1 MTSVSLSF
9 EDKLDNRLLAYEL
22 LKRRLRT
29 SYVSHVVKG
38 FTLEELRDM
47 HKEIHGESPKSGLLP
62 AIEAIP
68 HVRESMLYISLFASL
83 YRCASQV
90 DIKQET
96 DVWAVIF
103 AWDFLC
109 EMFPDHIRERRPYGK
124 IRPANFSEAWVI
136 AQSLRSGLASLHYC
150 ESCHGEYLIIVGS
163 KFPPTCQ
170 ICAID
175 EIRKREKKAA
185 KGE

>member
-83 YRCASQV
+83 YRCASQI
-90 DIKQET
+90 DIKRET
-96 DVWAVIF
+96 DVRAVI
-103 AWDFLC
+103 
-109 EMFPDHIRERRPYGK
+109 
-124 IRPANFSEAWVI
+124 
-136 AQSLRSGLASLHYC
+136 
-150 ESCHGEYLIIVGS
+150 
-163 KFPPTCQ
+163 
-170 ICAID
+170 
-175 EIRKREKKAA
+175 
-185 KGE
+185 